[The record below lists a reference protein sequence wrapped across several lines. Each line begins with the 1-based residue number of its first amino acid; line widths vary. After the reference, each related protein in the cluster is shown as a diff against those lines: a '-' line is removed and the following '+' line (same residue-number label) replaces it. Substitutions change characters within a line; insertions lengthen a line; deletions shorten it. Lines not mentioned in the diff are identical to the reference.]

1 MRAFVVSTLV
11 LLLAAAAPAHA
22 ANNWAQV
29 AAEGFA
35 TEFYQMFQSM
45 MAGGDEPAAPT
56 VADLAQHAPSNMSI
70 LINAVDRA
78 DLQTVIANPDF
89 TATIFCPTNKAFR
102 LALLKLKITPA
113 QLYADKTTL
122 TNILSYHV
130 IDGKA
135 LAISDLKDGQEL
147 TTVSKQKITAKVDK
161 VAGTSIQG
169 GEESAQVLAGDV
181 KAGKSII
188 HIVDAVLLPPK
199 PSVEAL

>member
-1 MRAFVVSTLV
+1 
-11 LLLAAAAPAHA
+11 
-22 ANNWAQV
+22 
-29 AAEGFA
+29 
-35 TEFYQMFQSM
+35 
-45 MAGGDEPAAPT
+45 
-56 VADLAQHAPSNMSI
+56 MSI
-70 LINAVDRA
+70 LINAVNRA

-130 IDGKA
+130 VNGKA
-135 LAISDLKDGQEL
+135 LAIADLKDGQQL
-147 TTVSKQKITAKVDK
+147 TTVSKQEITAKVDK

-169 GEESAQVLAGDV
+169 GDETAQVLAGDV
-181 KAGKSII
+181 RAGKSIV

-199 PSVEAL
+199 PTTETV